1 MSHTGTQAM
10 VIAAITSLLLLPLV
24 GHAQDQQGDPFV
36 EGVELVRSGDYAKA
50 EALLQQAVQRAPEN
64 GPAWLYLGI
73 AQFRQGNYTA
83 ALQSLIKA
91 RDLNPGRPG
100 PILYIGQIYERQ
112 GAFEEALRAYQR
124 ELVFR
129 RGRDEA
135 EVHTC
140 LGRTYFQL
148 GRYDDCLNSVRT
160 ALRSEPKLV
169 EAMFW
174 QGLAL
179 TELKRYEEAER
190 VFEKARQILQDW
202 SDAKKR
208 LERKPL
214 VEEEGEMRAASEP
227 KIAQEYHWAEQFAS
241 VLSMWPE
248 LNKAVGDMYL
258 RWGDHYPEARNAYRR
273 ALDRNE
279 GGNPDDPDVFVRVA
293 EVYLQEG
300 WRDFE
305 KESAVY
311 TAKGAFEEAIKS
323 ANKAIEINAK
333 YAPAYTVL
341 GRIYNA
347 QAQAYVTDPERGVQ
361 SHTFEDAIEQYKK
374 ALALEPNYVP
384 ALMGIAEAYLGV
396 GDGKPAGS
404 AEAAQ
409 AYAEA
414 VRQMEKAVT
423 LSPRDPAVRALLARA
438 YLAAD
443 RLDEA
448 LVEAEDALKLEP
460 SNQMALNVVGSV
472 YYYRDDLASAAAY
485 FERAVK
491 ANPDHAQSYVN
502 LANTY
507 FQMQSWHRARQ
518 AYRKALEKTPA
529 ATIANTAAMRAR
541 LHYSI
546 ALCYDHTGDYR
557 PEIEE
562 LSKAI
567 YLDDAFVDAYLQMG
581 QAYEATEDFR
591 AAEQALRIAAQK
603 AEADEDKVRAY
614 VQLGQLLERAGRPA
628 EAVAAYTAAA
638 ALDAENPIVNEALR
652 RLRAQTPAPSG

>member
-1 MSHTGTQAM
+1 MSHTGTR
-10 VIAAITSLLLLPLV
+10 AIVLGVTVSLLVLPV
-24 GHAQDQQGDPFV
+24 AGRAQNQGDPFV
-36 EGVELVRSGDYAKA
+36 GGVELVRSGDYPRA
-50 EALLQQAVQRAPEN
+50 EALLKTAVQQAPEN
-64 GPAWLYLGI
+64 SAAWLYLGI
-73 AQFRQGNYTA
+73 AQFRQGNYSD

-100 PILYIGQIYERQ
+100 PTLYIGQIYERQ
-112 GAFEEALRAYQR
+112 GAFEEALQAYQR

-148 GRYDDCLNSVRT
+148 GRHDDCLNSVRT
-160 ALRSEPKLV
+160 ALRAEPKLV

-179 TELKRYEEAER
+179 TELKRFEDAER
-190 VFEKARQILQDW
+190 VFQKARQTLEDW

-214 VEEEGEMRAASEP
+214 VEEEGQMRAANEP
-227 KIAQEYHWAEQFAS
+227 RTAQEYYWAEQFAS

-248 LNKAVGDMYL
+248 LNKAMGDMYL
-258 RWGDHYPEARNAYRR
+258 RWGNHYPEARNAYRR

-293 EVYLQEG
+293 EVYLREG
-300 WRDFE
+300 WQDFE
-305 KESAVY
+305 RESAVY

-323 ANKAIEINAK
+323 ANKAIEVNAK
-333 YAPAYTVL
+333 YAPAYAIL
-341 GRIYNA
+341 GQIYTA
-347 QAQAYVTDPERGVQ
+347 QAQAYVTDPERGVV
-361 SHTFEDAIEQYKK
+361 SHTFEEAIEQHKK
-374 ALALEPNYVP
+374 ALALDPNCIP
-384 ALMGIAEAYLGV
+384 ALTGIAEAYLGV
-396 GDGKPAGS
+396 GDSKPAGS

-414 VRQMEKAVT
+414 VRQMEKAAN
-423 LSPRDPAVRALLARA
+423 LAPRDPEVRALLARA

-448 LVEAEDALKLEP
+448 LVEAEDALKLDP
-460 SNQMALNVVGSV
+460 NNHAALNVVGSV
-472 YYYRDDLASAAAY
+472 YYYHDDLASAVAY
-485 FERAVK
+485 FERAVR
-491 ANPDHAQSYVN
+491 ANPNHAQTYVN
-502 LANTY
+502 LGNAY
-507 FQMQSWHRARQ
+507 FQMQSWHRARK
-518 AYRKALEKTPA
+518 AYSKALELTPA
-529 ATIANTAAMRAR
+529 ATIANTAALRAR
-541 LHYSI
+541 LHYSM
-546 ALCYDHTGDYR
+546 ALCYDHTGDYQ
-557 PEIEE
+557 PEIAE
-562 LSKAI
+562 LSQAI
-567 YLDDAFVDAYLQMG
+567 YLDDSFVDAYLQMG

-603 AEADEDKVRAY
+603 AGADEDRVRAY

-628 EAVAAYTAAA
+628 DAVAAYTAAA
-638 ALDAENPIVNEALR
+638 ALDAENPIVQDALQ
-652 RLRAQTPAPSG
+652 RLRAQTPAASG

>member
-1 MSHTGTQAM
+1 MSHTGTRA
-10 VIAAITSLLLLPLV
+10 VALAAAVGLLLLPLV
-24 GHAQDQQGDPFV
+24 GRAQNQGDPFV
-36 EGVELVRSGDYAKA
+36 NGVELVRSGDYAQA
-50 EALLQQAVQRAPEN
+50 EALLKTAVQQAPEN
-64 GPAWLYLGI
+64 GAAWLYLGI
-73 AQFRQGNYTA
+73 AQFRQGNYSD

-100 PILYIGQIYERQ
+100 PTLYIGEIYERQ
-112 GAFEEALRAYQR
+112 GACEEALQAYQR

-140 LGRTYFQL
+140 LGRAYFRL
-148 GRYDDCLNSVRT
+148 GRYDDCLRSTTT
-160 ALRSEPKLV
+160 ALRTEPRLV

-179 TELKRYEEAER
+179 TELKRFEDAER
-190 VFEKARQILQDW
+190 AFQKARQALEEW

-214 VEEEGEMRAASEP
+214 VEEEGLARAATEP
-227 KIAQEYHWAEQFAS
+227 KVAQEHYWAEQFAS

-248 LNKAVGDMYL
+248 LNKAMGDLYL

-273 ALDRNE
+273 GLDPNE
-279 GGNPDDPDVFVRVA
+279 GGNADDPDVFVRVA
-293 EVYLQEG
+293 EAYLQEG
-300 WRDFE
+300 WQDFE
-305 KESAVY
+305 QQSAVY
-311 TAKGAFEEAIKS
+311 TAKGTFEEAIKS
-323 ANKAIEINAK
+323 ANKAIEVNAK
-333 YAPAYTVL
+333 YAPAYAVL
-341 GRIYNA
+341 GRIYAA
-347 QAQAYVTDPERGVQ
+347 QARAYVTDPERGVQ
-361 SHTFEDAIEQYKK
+361 SHTFDEAIEQHKK
-374 ALALEPNYVP
+374 ALALDPNYVP
-384 ALMGIAEAYLGV
+384 SLMGIADAYLGV
-396 GDGKPAGS
+396 GDSKPVGS

-414 VRQMEKAVT
+414 VRHMEKAVN
-423 LSPRDPAVRALLARA
+423 LAPRDPEVRALLARA
-438 YLAAD
+438 YLVAD

-448 LVEAEDALKLEP
+448 LVEAEDALKLDP
-460 SNQMALNVVGSV
+460 NNHTALNVIGAV
-472 YYYRDDLASAAAY
+472 YYYRGDLASAAAY
-485 FERAVK
+485 FERAAKV
-491 ANPDHAQSYVN
+491 NPNHAQTYIN
-502 LANTY
+502 LGNTY

-518 AYRKALEKTPA
+518 AYRRALQLTPA
-529 ATIANTAAMRAR
+529 ATIANTSALRAR
-541 LHYSI
+541 LHYTI
-546 ALCYDHTGDYR
+546 ALCHDHVGDYQ

-603 AEADEDKVRAY
+603 AGTDEDRVRAY

-628 EAVAAYTAAA
+628 DAVAAYTAAA
-638 ALDAENPIVNEALR
+638 ALDAENPIVQDALQ
-652 RLRAQTPAPSG
+652 RLRAQTPAASG